1 MDTSGIQDHAV
12 GVELQLVEL
21 VEQHERAVV
30 QGRDDD
36 AHRLQA
42 EIDILQNELARTAEL
57 LGEAAEPAHFD
68 DVTEAAG

>member
-1 MDTSGIQDHAV
+1 VDTSGLQDHAV

-30 QGRDDD
+30 QGQEDD

-57 LGEAAEPAHFD
+57 LGEPAEPAHID
-68 DVTEAAG
+68 DVNQAS